1 MYVSRLANKGNKVLC
16 ATYTKDI
23 KKALRLPLDF
33 IYRSLGNI
41 QDFQIIVLD
50 NLTNCMI
57 LRRKK

>member
-1 MYVSRLANKGNKVLC
+1 MYVSRLANKGRKVLC

-23 KKALRLPLDF
+23 KKALKLPLEF
-33 IYRSLGNI
+33 IYTALGNI

>member
-1 MYVSRLANKGNKVLC
+1 MYVSRLSNKGSKVLC

-33 IYRSLGNI
+33 IYESLKNI

>member
-1 MYVSRLANKGNKVLC
+1 MYVSRLSNKGSKVLC

-33 IYRSLGNI
+33 IYSSLKNI

>member
-1 MYVSRLANKGNKVLC
+1 MYISRLANKGSKVLC

-33 IYRSLGNI
+33 IYTSLKNI

>member
-1 MYVSRLANKGNKVLC
+1 MYVSRLANKGGKVLC

-33 IYRSLGNI
+33 IYTSLKNI

>member
-1 MYVSRLANKGNKVLC
+1 MYVSRLANKGGNKLC

-33 IYRSLGNI
+33 IYTSLKNI

>member
-1 MYVSRLANKGNKVLC
+1 
-16 ATYTKDI
+16 
-23 KKALRLPLDF
+23 LDF
-33 IYRSLGNI
+33 IYTALGNI

>member
-23 KKALRLPLDF
+23 KKALKLPLD
-33 IYRSLGNI
+33 IINKKKGKI

>member
-1 MYVSRLANKGNKVLC
+1 MYVSRLANKGNKDLC

-23 KKALRLPLDF
+23 KKAFKLPLDF
-33 IYRSLGNI
+33 IYTALGNI
-41 QDFQIIVLD
+41 QDLQIIVLD